1 MKSGTYAIEELS
13 KALSATAGNDKLPDG
28 LSRTAVTIC
37 AKQVCLRLWCAI
49 DTFNMK
55 KPCNI
60 KNVLCFKAFSE
71 L

>member
-37 AKQVCLRLWCAI
+37 AKQVWFHSCVRFIRL
-49 DTFNMK
+49 T
-55 KPCNI
+55 
-60 KNVLCFKAFSE
+60 
-71 L
+71 